1 MTIGVGG
8 SNIQDELKSM
18 QLLSENIENINEE
31 EYSARIQKAKVL
43 MQQHNVDAIFFSCST
58 NLRYFINLNI
68 HPSERLHGAAINK
81 TGDVV
86 YIVPSFEKEKT
97 ETMITFQG
105 KIFTWEE
112 DENPAKMVMDS
123 FTFLGVTRGT
133 IAIDE
138 NTPFLIFDKFQ
149 KANQGHNL
157 INAECITKVCR
168 EVKSENEIAFI
179 QTSMDITLEV
189 QKRTA
194 RILYTGIT
202 TVEVQN
208 FVSLAHQKLGSH
220 TAPAFNI
227 VLFFHISTEWISK
240 CESDNRNSDY
250 A

>member
-97 ETMITFQG
+97 ETMITFPG
-105 KIFTWEE
+105 KILLGK
-112 DENPAKMVMDS
+112 KM
-123 FTFLGVTRGT
+123 R
-133 IAIDE
+133 
-138 NTPFLIFDKFQ
+138 
-149 KANQGHNL
+149 
-157 INAECITKVCR
+157 
-168 EVKSENEIAFI
+168 
-179 QTSMDITLEV
+179 TL
-189 QKRTA
+189 QR
-194 RILYTGIT
+194 
-202 TVEVQN
+202 
-208 FVSLAHQKLGSH
+208 
-220 TAPAFNI
+220 
-227 VLFFHISTEWISK
+227 W
-240 CESDNRNSDY
+240 
-250 A
+250 